1 MLETYR
7 SAVLDGMQRLLSR
20 LDRRPWSPTFGCFDR
35 EYWLYKTLLD
45 FPRPTMQQCVLALA
59 VLHESPFPGNGLAG
73 QRAVLDWIQAAVAF
87 WARTRNGDG
96 SVNEWYAHERS
107 FCATAFTAYAMSE
120 TLLLLGTAAEA
131 SWQRDMCTRLEDT
144 TAWLM
149 AQRNLLVANQMAA
162 SLVAINNMYRLTH
175 SATYTA
181 AYATRKAELLAMQ
194 HAEGWFTEY
203 EGADLGYSLLTVD
216 LLAHLWHT
224 THDQDIAAA
233 LERLL
238 AFLGYFV
245 HPDGTVGGE
254 YGSRATTHCFPYGLE
269 LLAAAGWPQAR
280 WMLVHIRQAI
290 EQGRVPSPLTVDDT
304 YAAYFYL
311 NSFCQAACASQPLC
325 APEHAETMR
334 NRFFPGAGLLVRE
347 NAAYYAVVSTRLA
360 GVWRAYDHTHG
371 LAGDSGYVA
380 VTVRGQRL
388 SSQRLES
395 DTACTVQGVEAP
407 RCTLEIE
414 TRFGTV
420 DTSLPLVKHIVAF
433 KLFTRWLL
441 RLPWL
446 ALLFSRLLK
455 QRKILGV
462 QAAGLHLRRVFRFD
476 TQSLRVEDTLR
487 LVPPLTLQSLHKTC
501 AGTVVHSPSS
511 QMYSV
516 AALHSPTAEDWDAVG
531 TAQRLMQDRH
541 LSVHTQ
547 RDF

>member
-1 MLETYR
+1 
-7 SAVLDGMQRLLSR
+7 
-20 LDRRPWSPTFGCFDR
+20 
-35 EYWLYKTLLD
+35 
-45 FPRPTMQQCVLALA
+45 MQQGALALT
-59 VLHESPFPGNGLAG
+59 VLYQSPFPGNGFAR
-73 QRAVLDWIQAAVAF
+73 QRPVLDWIQAALTF
-87 WARTRNGDG
+87 WAHTRNGDG
-96 SVNEWYAHERS
+96 SVNEWYANEHS

-120 TLLLLGTAAEA
+120 TLLRLGTEGEA
-131 SWQRDMCTRLEDT
+131 SWRRAMCTSLEET

-149 AQRNLLVANQMAA
+149 GQRNLLIANQMAA

-175 SATYTA
+175 SATYTT
-181 AYATRKAELLAMQ
+181 AYATRKAELLGMQ
-194 HAEGWFTEY
+194 HTEGWFAEY
-203 EGADLGYSLLTVD
+203 QGADLGYSLLTVD

-238 AFLGYFV
+238 AFVGYFV

-269 LLAAAGWPQAR
+269 LLAAAGWPHTR
-280 WMLVHIRQAI
+280 WMLMHIRQAI
-290 EQGRVPSPLTVDDT
+290 EQARVPSPLTVDDT
-304 YAAYFYL
+304 YAAYFYI
-311 NSFCQAACASQPLC
+311 NSFCQAGCVSQPLC
-325 APEHAETMR
+325 TPERIETMR

-360 GVWRAYDHTHG
+360 GVWRVYDHTHG
-371 LAGDSGYVA
+371 LSGDSGYVA
-380 VTVRGQRL
+380 VTASGQRL

-395 DTACTVQGVEAP
+395 DTACTVQGGEAP
-407 RCTLEIE
+407 QCTLEID
-414 TRFGTV
+414 TQFGTV

-446 ALLFSRLLK
+446 ALLFSRQLK

-462 QAAGLHLRRVFRFD
+462 QAVGLHLRRVFRFD
-476 TQSLRVEDTLR
+476 AQCIRVEDTLR
-487 LVPPLTLQSLHKTC
+487 LVQPLTLQSLHKTL

-511 QMYSV
+511 QMYS
-516 AALHSPTAEDWDAVG
+516 AATLQSATAEDWDAAV

-541 LSVHTQ
+541 LSVQTR